1 MRPGGGVQP
10 NPNTPDGEPGRVV
23 AVNLETRE
31 VTWQHRERSPQS
43 SAVLTTAGGLVF
55 VGTMD
60 RYFRAH
66 DDRTGKILWE
76 TRLNDVPN
84 AFPITYAVDG
94 KQYIAM
100 IAGYSGINGRG
111 HYVGIVP
118 EIGASLPPANAVLWV
133 WELN

>member
-1 MRPGGGVQP
+1 M
-10 NPNTPDGEPGRVV
+10 
-23 AVNLETRE
+23 
-31 VTWQHRERSPQS
+31 
-43 SAVLTTAGGLVF
+43 LTTAGGLVF

-66 DDRTGKILWE
+66 DDRSGKILWE

-100 IAGYSGINGRG
+100 IAGYSGSTGEATTSALYRRSVH
-111 HYVGIVP
+111 HYRRQTLFCGF
-118 EIGASLPPANAVLWV
+118 GN
-133 WELN
+133 